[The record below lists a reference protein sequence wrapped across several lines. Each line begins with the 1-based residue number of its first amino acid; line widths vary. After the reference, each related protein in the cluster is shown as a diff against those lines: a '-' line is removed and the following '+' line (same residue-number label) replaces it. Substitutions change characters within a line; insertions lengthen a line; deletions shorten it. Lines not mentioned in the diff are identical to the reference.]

1 MGRVF
6 CSAIFTDISESRL
19 AFAASQGADGTVQVG
34 RGREEHQILDDIKEM
49 FGGES
54 PDITIECS
62 GAESAIRL
70 AIQVSTLQRPA
81 D

>member
-1 MGRVF
+1 MKKF
-6 CSAIFTDISESRL
+6 AFASDISESRL
-19 AFAASQGADGTVQVG
+19 AFAASQGADGTILVGQGKEEEQV
-34 RGREEHQILDDIKEM
+34 LASIKEN

-70 AIQVSTLQRPA
+70 AILVSIFK
-81 D
+81 